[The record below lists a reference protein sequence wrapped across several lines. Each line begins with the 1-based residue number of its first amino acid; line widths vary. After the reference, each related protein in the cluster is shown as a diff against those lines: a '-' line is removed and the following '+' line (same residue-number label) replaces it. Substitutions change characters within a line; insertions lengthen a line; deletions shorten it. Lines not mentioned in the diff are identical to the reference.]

1 MRGLA
6 AATEQARED
15 DVMNIDRRRALKSG
29 GVFAALLA
37 AGLIPAGRARAAWN
51 KAAFE
56 GKSIQEAL
64 GALGAAGPAT
74 SDDVQII
81 ASDIAENGAVVP
93 VQIVSRVPGTTQI
106 VLLVEKN
113 PNVLAGIFE
122 IGPDIVADV
131 TTRIKMMQTSN
142 VVAVVKADGKALSA
156 VKEIKVTLGGCGG

>member
-1 MRGLA
+1 MRARA
-6 AATEQARED
+6 AAMEQTRED
-15 DVMNIDRRRALKSG
+15 GMTDIDRRQALKSG
-29 GVFAALLA
+29 GIFAALLA
-37 AGLIPAGRARAAWN
+37 AGLIPAGRAQAAWN

-64 GALGAAGPAT
+64 GALGAASPAA

-142 VVAVVKADGKALSA
+142 VVAVVKAEGKAMSA